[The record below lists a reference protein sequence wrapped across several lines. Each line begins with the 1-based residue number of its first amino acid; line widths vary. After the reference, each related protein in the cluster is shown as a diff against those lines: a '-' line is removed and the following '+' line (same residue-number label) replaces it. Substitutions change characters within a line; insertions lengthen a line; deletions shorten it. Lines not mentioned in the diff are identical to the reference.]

1 MLLHDDDAIA
11 VGVGGGY
18 PAILCYDHDHDGHY
32 ELCDDLSISSRR
44 NEIRSNNEEDIFSEG
59 SVCIYWRTACFL
71 GLVARRS
78 GHGGHGIAAPLVDF
92 GKEITIPI
100 LSAAAAR
107 PRRPSNDDVFVV
119 RRGGV
124 STVTSRNTF
133 YVRERTFRSVPKI
146 QLCR

>member
-1 MLLHDDDAIA
+1 M
-11 VGVGGGY
+11 VVM
-18 PAILCYDHDHDGHY
+18 
-32 ELCDDLSISSRR
+32 ESR
-44 NEIRSNNEEDIFSEG
+44 
-59 SVCIYWRTACFL
+59 
-71 GLVARRS
+71 
-78 GHGGHGIAAPLVDF
+78 IAAPLVDF